1 MRTLLTLLLLLPAL
15 PVAAENPAP
24 DPFQA
29 IEDLRRGLAAKG
41 PVAARFEQSF
51 VPAGFSSGEVETGT
65 LALELPRCLRW
76 DYLDPEAKSFLLCDL
91 ELYSWIPGESSGQLV
106 PLEDAEQPG
115 LDLLLLPRE
124 RLEALYHASWA
135 AATEAQ
141 PAEILLEPKD
151 PTHTAIASAR
161 LAFTVETGTLDSL
174 AWSDREGNRS
184 RFLFS
189 SWESCPKPCG
199 VFVAPAELTWE
210 VRHAP
215 SN

>member
-1 MRTLLTLLLLLPAL
+1 MRTLLALSLLLSTM

-29 IEDLRRGLAAKG
+29 IEDVRRGLAAKG

-51 VPAGFSSGEVETGT
+51 IPAGFTSGEVETGT
-65 LALELPRCLRW
+65 LALQLPRCLRW
-76 DYLDPEAKSFLLCDL
+76 DYLDPDPKSFLLCDL

-124 RLEALYHASWA
+124 RLEALYSASWA
-135 AATEAQ
+135 AATEGQ
-141 PAEILLEPKD
+141 PAEIVLAPKD
-151 PTHTAIASAR
+151 PDHTAIATAR
-161 LAFTVETGTLDSL
+161 LAFTAETGTLDSL
-174 AWSDREGNRS
+174 SWSDREGNRS

-189 SWESCPKPCG
+189 TWESCPVPCD

-215 SN
+215 SK